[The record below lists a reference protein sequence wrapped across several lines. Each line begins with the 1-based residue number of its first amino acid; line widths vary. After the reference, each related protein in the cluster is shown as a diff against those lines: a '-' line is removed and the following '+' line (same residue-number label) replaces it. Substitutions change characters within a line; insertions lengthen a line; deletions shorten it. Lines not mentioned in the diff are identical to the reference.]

1 MASQFL
7 PDVSEILI
15 FAVLVLALIVT
26 EALGWR
32 IGHQY
37 REGADEAARAQV
49 GSLQAAVLG
58 LLALLLGF
66 TFAMAAARFDERREL
81 VVEEANAID
90 TAHLRS
96 DLLPEPARG
105 AFKALLVRYV
115 DIRVAFY
122 RAGGSTPKQGV
133 TESEG
138 ERIHT
143 QLWQL
148 AVAEA
153 RREPTPTVALLIQ
166 VLNQLIDLHE
176 SRVAMLSNHVP
187 AIVIWLLLLVA
198 VLSAAITGYSA
209 GFASRHYRLPAALT
223 LLLIATVTLVIID
236 LDRPRR
242 GLIHSGEAAMV
253 ELQARLKRPLANVR

>member
-7 PDVSEILI
+7 PDAPELLI
-15 FAVLVLALIVT
+15 FVLLVLALVLS

-32 IGHQY
+32 VGHQY

-66 TFAMAAARFDERREL
+66 TFAMAADRFDARREL

-90 TAHLRS
+90 AAHLRA

-105 AFKALLVRYV
+105 AFKALLRRYV
-115 DIRVAFY
+115 DVRVAFY
-122 RAGGSTPKQGV
+122 NAGGSTSKQKT
-133 TESEG
+133 TEAEG
-138 ERIHT
+138 ERIHA
-143 QLWQL
+143 QLWPL
-148 AVAEA
+148 AIAEA
-153 RREPTPTVALLIQ
+153 RREPTPTIALLIQ
-166 VLNQLIDLHE
+166 VLNKLIDLHE
-176 SRVAMLSNHVP
+176 SRVAALGNHVP
-187 AIVIWLLLLVA
+187 AIVFWMVILVA

-209 GFASRHYRLPAALT
+209 GFSSRHYRLPAALT
-223 LLLIATVTLVIID
+223 LVLIAAVTLVIID

-242 GLIHSGEAAMV
+242 GLIHSGQVAMI
-253 ELQARLKRPLANVR
+253 ELQQRMKRSAATTP